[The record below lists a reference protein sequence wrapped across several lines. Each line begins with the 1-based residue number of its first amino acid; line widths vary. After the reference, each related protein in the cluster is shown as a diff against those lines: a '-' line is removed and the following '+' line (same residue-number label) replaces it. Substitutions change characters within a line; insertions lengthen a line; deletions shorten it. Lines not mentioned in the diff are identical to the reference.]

1 MILGLYWIEL
11 RVAGII
17 LGVTRSMLRAVG
29 TMLGATG
36 IYWEQLQLH

>member
-1 MILGLYWIEL
+1 MILGSHWIEL
-11 RVAGII
+11 RVTGII

-36 IYWEQLQLH
+36 IYWEALELH